1 VTETLFSPAF
11 WIPSI
16 LILLGA
22 FFAVRLSHKN
32 AMKGFKDIQSFKAE
46 KAETSPADPGVTFA
60 DVAGLDE
67 VVAELREIKEYLT
80 DPARFDALGAT
91 LPRGILLYGPS
102 GSGKTLLAKAL
113 AGEGGVPFYFV
124 SAASFVEVYVGVG
137 AQRVRQLFEEAK
149 KNAPSIVFID
159 ELDAVGRR
167 RNSEAPGEREYD
179 HTLNQLLIELDGFAS
194 ASGVVLIGAT
204 NRPEMIDPALLRPGR
219 FDRRIHVAGPDVV
232 GRERILRL
240 HASKRPHSRT
250 IDWRSVATRTGGLTG
265 AELANIINEASFL
278 AARKH
283 RAEIGADDIEE
294 ALDRAVSGPRSGRV
308 MDEDEKRLIAYHEA
322 GHALLSLLLRGVRPV
337 SRISIVGRIGDG
349 GKSIWSSGEDRE
361 VMTRRELMAKLMVL
375 LAGMAAEIHTFGE
388 PSTRAEDDLREAANL
403 ARQMVERWAMTGKYE
418 FSASDNGRDPYS
430 KMDASSNQ
438 EVRKLLKRAEQAALT
453 IIQDNDRRLRAV
465 AQALME
471 RESLNV
477 DEVARLAGL
486 AGLEGGDDDDDFSS
500 PRQSRP
506 RQEPTQLRPRQLS
519 AHAGGQNPFFN

>member
-1 VTETLFSPAF
+1 MTETLSNPFF
-11 WIPSI
+11 WIPSV
-16 LILLGA
+16 LILVGA
-22 FFAVRLSHKN
+22 VLAVRLSNKR
-32 AMKGFKDIQSFKAE
+32 AMSGFKQINTFKPE
-46 KAETSPADPGVTFA
+46 KAETTPADPGVTFA

-67 VVAELREIKEYLT
+67 VVAELREIKDYLT

-149 KNAPSIVFID
+149 NNAPSIVFID

-194 ASGVVLIGAT
+194 ATGVVLIGAT
-204 NRPEMIDPALLRPGR
+204 NRPEMIDSALLRPGR
-219 FDRRIHVAGPDVV
+219 FDRRIHVSGPDIV

-240 HASKRPHSRT
+240 HAAKRPHSPTVNWRQVASRT
-250 IDWRSVATRTGGLTG
+250 AGLTG

-283 RAEIGADDIEE
+283 RDSIGQEEIEE
-294 ALDRAVSGPRSGRV
+294 ALDRAISGPRSGRA
-308 MDEDEKRLIAYHEA
+308 MDEDERRLIAYHEA
-322 GHALLSLLLRGVRPV
+322 GHALLSLLLRGVKPV
-337 SRISIVGRIGDG
+337 NRISIVGRIGDP
-349 GKSIWSSGEDRE
+349 GKSIWSAGEDRE

-375 LAGMAAEIHTFGE
+375 LAGMAAEIHAFGE
-388 PSTRAEDDLREAANL
+388 PSTRAEDDLREAASL
-403 ARQMVERWAMTGKYE
+403 ARNMVERWAMTGQYE
-418 FSASDNGRDPYS
+418 FSASDNGRDPNS
-430 KMDASSNQ
+430 RADTSSNQ

-486 AGLEGGDDDDDFSS
+486 AGMEGGDDDDYPSSGPSS
-500 PRQSRP
+500 PERP
-506 RQEPTQLRPRQLS
+506 SPQPRQLS
-519 AHAGGQNPFFN
+519 SQGHGQRPSWPA

>member
-1 VTETLFSPAF
+1 MSPAF
-11 WIPSI
+11 WAPSL
-16 LILLGA
+16 LIIVGA
-22 FFAVRLSHKN
+22 YFAVRLSNKK
-32 AMKGFKDIQSFKAE
+32 AMAGFKEINTFKAQ
-46 KAETSPADPGVTFA
+46 KAETTPNDPGVTFA

-67 VVAELREIKEYLT
+67 VVAELREVKDYLL
-80 DPARFDALGAT
+80 DPARFEALGAT

-240 HASKRPHSRT
+240 HASKRPHSRA
-250 IDWRSVATRTGGLTG
+250 IDWRAVATRTGGLTG

-283 RAEIGADDIEE
+283 RTEIGAEDVEE
-294 ALDRAVSGPRSGRV
+294 ALERAISGPRSGRV
-308 MDEDEKRLIAYHEA
+308 MDEEERRLIAYHEA

-388 PSTRAEDDLREAANL
+388 PSTRAEDDLREAFKL

-430 KMDASSNQ
+430 RMDASSNQ
-438 EVRKLLKRAEQAALT
+438 EVRKLLKRAEQAAVT

-471 RESLNV
+471 RESLNI

-486 AGLEGGDDDDDFSS
+486 DGLEAGDDDYQYGGSS
-500 PRQSRP
+500 GRPAPPPVSSFDRELSRY
-506 RQEPTQLRPRQLS
+506 
-519 AHAGGQNPFFN
+519 GGGRGA